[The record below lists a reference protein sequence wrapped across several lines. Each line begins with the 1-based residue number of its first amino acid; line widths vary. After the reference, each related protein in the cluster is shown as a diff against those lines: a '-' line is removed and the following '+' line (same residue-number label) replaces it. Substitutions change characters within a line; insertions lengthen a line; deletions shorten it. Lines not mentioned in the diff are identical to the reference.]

1 MARSRRYRQSAAT
14 WWSSCV
20 SRSAKRHEVIDQLVE
35 LLIVELHGRHEH
47 AVLEI
52 IGVLDPGAQALAGVR
67 RDPGSER
74 CASHEVGE
82 VRPIAP
88 VGDRAGHGVTAD
100 AGNAQEG

>member
-35 LLIVELHGRHEH
+35 LLGVELHSRHEY

-52 IGVLDPGAQALAGVR
+52 VGVLDPGAPGVGVLR
-67 RDPGSER
+67 RAPGSEG
-74 CASHEVGE
+74 CGSHEVGE
-82 VRPIAP
+82 VGPIAP

-100 AGNAQEG
+100 